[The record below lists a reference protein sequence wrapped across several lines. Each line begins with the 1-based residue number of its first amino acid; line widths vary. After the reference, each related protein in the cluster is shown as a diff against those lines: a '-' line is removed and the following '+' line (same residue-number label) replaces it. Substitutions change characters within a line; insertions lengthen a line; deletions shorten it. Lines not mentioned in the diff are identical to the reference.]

1 MNGTY
6 SNQGRLEIY
15 CNEHWGTVCRNDFD
29 AKDANVACKQLG
41 YSGYSRYNYISV

>member
-15 CNEHWGTVCRNDFD
+15 CNRQWGTVCHDSFGANE
-29 AKDANVACKQLG
+29 ANVACKQLG
-41 YSGYSRYNYISV
+41 YSNYSLYNYKTV